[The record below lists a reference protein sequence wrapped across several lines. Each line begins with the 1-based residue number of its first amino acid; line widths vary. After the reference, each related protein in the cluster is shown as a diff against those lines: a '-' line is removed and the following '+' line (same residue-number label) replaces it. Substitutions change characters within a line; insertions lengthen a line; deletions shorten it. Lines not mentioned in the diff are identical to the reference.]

1 VTTDQKNA
9 ADEKLAATVLDFL
22 KSHAPDAYSVS
33 KIVAEVEGLEV
44 KHWGKVMAA
53 CSQDVKDGTLV
64 IAREH
69 PRSFA
74 WKDGTSKPR
83 MQPISGK
90 KITERKAAR
99 EPKPTAR
106 PPT

>member
-1 VTTDQKNA
+1 MTTDQKNA

-33 KIVAEVEGLEV
+33 K
-44 KHWGKVMAA
+44 M
-53 CSQDVKDGTLV
+53 DGTLV

-69 PRSFA
+69 SRSFA